1 VTDCDDDASAIA
13 AVVEQYRRGFAALD
27 PDALVDLWDPT
38 FSGIIYVAQEK
49 PEPLHGWAAVED
61 YYRALPHVI
70 PVAATEEM
78 RVTDLSVEVFGDV
91 ALAFAKFHFVGERR
105 DGGGEFTADGRV
117 TFVLRRTEAQ
127 WRMVHYHESAP
138 LRT

>member
-1 VTDCDDDASAIA
+1 MTGRDDARAITD
-13 AVVEQYRRGFAALD
+13 VVEQYRRGFAALE
-27 PDALVDLWDPT
+27 PDVLVGLWDPA
-38 FSGIIYVAQEK
+38 FSGIVYVAQEK
-49 PEPLHGWAAVED
+49 SEPLRGWAAVEA

-70 PVAATEEM
+70 PVAAAEEM

-91 ALAFAKFHFVGERR
+91 ALAFAKFHFVGQRR

-117 TFVLRRTEAQ
+117 TFVLRRTEGQ
-127 WRMVHYHESAP
+127 WRVVHYHESAP